1 MPAEISAPTVE
12 CPDPERWRMA
22 DEMGAEIEVQQFLY
36 QLAITVKPRFVVE
49 TGTHR
54 GLSAMAIA
62 RGLRQNG
69 RGVLLTIERD
79 IDCHMIARKN
89 FAEADLE
96 QWTRP
101 VHGDSLTTDAIGEQ
115 AIDLLFCD
123 SDPQIRVD
131 EIKRFWRNLGPHSLI
146 LVHDVN
152 TGAYLA
158 ERQHLLT
165 LGLQIVFLPTPRG
178 LAICQK
184 KENS

>member
-22 DEMGAEIEVQQFLY
+22 DGMAAEIEVQQFLY

-79 IDCHMIARKN
+79 IDCHMIARQS

-96 QWTRP
+96 QWIRP

-152 TGAYLA
+152 TGPYRQ
-158 ERQHLLT
+158 EREHLLT
-165 LGLQIVFLPTPRG
+165 LGLQTVFLPTPRG

-184 KENS
+184 KD